1 MSTIKFVVS
10 VVAIELLRN
19 PQIKRGIVSAS
30 YPFSRPLVS
39 LHGLSKWDYVIK
51 RRPPPCQ

>member
-30 YPFSRPLVS
+30 YPFSRPPVS
-39 LHGLSKWDYVIK
+39 AWIVEVGL
-51 RRPPPCQ
+51 CN